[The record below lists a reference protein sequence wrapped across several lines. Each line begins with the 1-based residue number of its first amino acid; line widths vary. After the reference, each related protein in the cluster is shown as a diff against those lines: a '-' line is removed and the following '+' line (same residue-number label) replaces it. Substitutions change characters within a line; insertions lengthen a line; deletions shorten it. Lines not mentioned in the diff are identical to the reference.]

1 MWCPKLEILHK
12 NSRCCLTCLKT
23 DKFIWKVES
32 QTRDFTKFVCISNW
46 KTRRPA
52 QRNPSILDPKSL
64 KTREYMQF
72 AQVCYRDTCGKWGG
86 TPSLLP
92 HIQKRPLNSRFYVI
106 CPKTSRIFWNVEAQ
120 TRDFTQFVWISNWET
135 CKNWVVAQTCFLRPG
150 NNGGSVSQVQRNRTP
165 WAPKV
170 NKNVHFSDNS
180 LNKESQTRDF
190 AYFVWRSA
198 N

>member
-1 MWCPKLEILHK
+1 MRTINKARLPEINAGTQDFLSGIWNLHTKLENVHNLPEFAIDIPVETGVLPQAC
-12 NSRCCLTCLKT
+12 SLTL
-23 DKFIWKVES
+23 
-32 QTRDFTKFVCISNW
+32 
-46 KTRRPA
+46 
-52 QRNPSILDPKSL
+52 RNDL
-64 KTREYMQF
+64 
-72 AQVCYRDTCGKWGG
+72 
-86 TPSLLP
+86 
-92 HIQKRPLNSRFYVI
+92 LNSRFYVI

-135 CKNWVVAQTCFLRPG
+135 CKNWVVAQTCVPRPG
-150 NNGGSVSQVQRNRTP
+150 NTGGSVSQVQQNRTP

-170 NKNVHFSDNS
+170 NKNIHFSDNS